1 MNDTIDQDL
10 GPCRVYIAGPM
21 SGIPGFNRP
30 AFEEAAKQYRV
41 DGYVVT
47 SPVELDDDSG
57 FDASAYPDGE
67 GLPDGTYRE
76 FLLRDLTAII
86 ENNIEAFILLDGWEE
101 SKGAALEVTI
111 ARHLGI
117 PVYDVDGVR
126 VKEATKYKPPTEETI
141 LEEAQRLVGGDRQ
154 AQYGHPIDDFS
165 RTAGAINAFFGT
177 AFEARDIPVLM
188 ILVKLSRVIQSP
200 EKRDSFVD
208 ICGYA
213 RTREMV
219 AEREERP
226 LV

>member
-1 MNDTIDQDL
+1 MNDTIEQDL
-10 GPCRVYIAGPM
+10 GPCSIYVAGPM
-21 SGIPGFNRP
+21 TGYKNFN
-30 AFEEAAKQYRV
+30 ADNFERVAKVYREE
-41 DGYVVT
+41 GYQVT
-47 SPVELDDDSG
+47 SPVELDDASG
-57 FDASAYPDGE
+57 FDHTSYPDGI
-67 GLPDGTYRE
+67 GLEEATYRE

-86 ENNIEAFILLDGWEE
+86 KAKVEAFVVLDGWEE
-101 SKGAALEVTI
+101 SRGAALEVYI

-117 PVYDVDGVR
+117 PVYDEDGVR
-126 VKEATKYKPPTEETI
+126 VKEASKFKPPTEETI

-154 AQYGHPIDDFS
+154 AQYGHPIEDFT
-165 RTAGAINAFFGT
+165 RTAGAINSFFGT
-177 AFEARDIPVLM
+177 EFEARDIPVLM

-219 AEREERP
+219 AEREDRP